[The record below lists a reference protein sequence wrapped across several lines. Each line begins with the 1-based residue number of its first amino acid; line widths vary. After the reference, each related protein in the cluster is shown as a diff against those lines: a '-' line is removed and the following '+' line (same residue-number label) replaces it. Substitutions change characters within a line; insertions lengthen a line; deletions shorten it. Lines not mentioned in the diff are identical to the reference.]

1 MNHKVQKYDYVPCI
15 FECERFLLPP
25 KWQSGAWLA
34 LGIIAI
40 ILFEVGIYI
49 LNIHVNIFTAI
60 YFVGGIGWIPAS
72 LCWLSHSYYKCCQ
85 STFCYLDVK
94 GLASFRKKQ
103 FNSVQELYKY
113 SAELI
118 FGYVTN
124 KTQRMVACLVWLVM
138 FITIIFSR
146 GTTAHQTLCQFVYMG
161 FFYCIVGFV
170 FTSVICA
177 VIGFV
182 ISLVLLGRCNS
193 SEHALYDGIVDQL
206 REDRHS
212 WVTLDWCIVPLFVA
226 LAIAMGL
233 SPYGTSLWLW
243 LPFLSAFP
251 ILLFIICHNTTKK
264 LMQTA
269 LKNEDKKW
277 TNLITEMIESADK
290 ECHCTVSLLGNCNY
304 ISCPKRMAI
313 TEIYSVLSIRDY
325 FQRYIQ
331 DRRSL
336 TEWFLFLF
344 TLLGAAGSVLG
355 ATYDIWTNEWNLF
368 FDMCKQMF

>member
-1 MNHKVQKYDYVPCI
+1 MARYVYNH
-15 FECERFLLPP
+15 F
-25 KWQSGAWLA
+25 
-34 LGIIAI
+34 
-40 ILFEVGIYI
+40 ILQRNNRTSNLVSI
-49 LNIHVNIFTAI
+49 
-60 YFVGGIGWIPAS
+60 
-72 LCWLSHSYYKCCQ
+72 C
-85 STFCYLDVK
+85 
-94 GLASFRKKQ
+94 
-103 FNSVQELYKY
+103 LY
-113 SAELI
+113 
-118 FGYVTN
+118 G
-124 KTQRMVACLVWLVM
+124 
-138 FITIIFSR
+138 
-146 GTTAHQTLCQFVYMG
+146 H
-161 FFYCIVGFV
+161 FYCIVGFV

-368 FDMCKQMF
+368 FDMCKQMLTADNPILSVIYCIIHLKIHHFNTSFAIIMC